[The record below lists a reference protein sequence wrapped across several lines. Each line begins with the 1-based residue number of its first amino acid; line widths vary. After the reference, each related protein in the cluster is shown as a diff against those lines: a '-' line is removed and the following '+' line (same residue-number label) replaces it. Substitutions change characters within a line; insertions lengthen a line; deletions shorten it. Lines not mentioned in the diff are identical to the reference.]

1 MSVIPQCVHGAAT
14 ESRLTKPTVIT
25 CKTAAISRIP
35 MLSADSHQRGE
46 KLFFKKK
53 KIYIYIYI
61 YIKNKN
67 KSSTG
72 LETIA
77 FVHRD

>member
-46 KLFFKKK
+46 KLFLKK
-53 KIYIYIYI
+53 IYI